1 MIIRSSAR
9 QAVTSAHGDHI
20 YKELLLKGGIVPGLT
35 QVAVSTIAPA
45 SDIETHHHPTMW
57 EFFFVLS
64 GEATYVLDGEEFQV
78 GPGDLFVVPPG
89 GRHSQKIQSESHRV
103 LHWGLAT
110 D

>member
-1 MIIRSSAR
+1 
-9 QAVTSAHGDHI
+9 
-20 YKELLLKGGIVPGLT
+20 
-35 QVAVSTIAPA
+35 
-45 SDIETHHHPTMW
+45 MW

-89 GRHSQKIQSESHRV
+89 GRHSQKIQSDPHTV

>member
-1 MIIRSSAR
+1 MIVRRSDR
-9 QAVTSAHGDHI
+9 QPVPSAHGDHI
-20 YKELLLKGGIVPGLT
+20 HKELLLKGGIVPGLT
-35 QVAVSTIAPA
+35 QVAESTVAPA
-45 SDIETHHHPTMW
+45 SAIEVHNHPTMW

-64 GEATYVLDGEEFQV
+64 GEAVYILDGEEFQV

-89 GRHSQKIQSESHRV
+89 RRHSQKTQTDSHTV

>member
-1 MIIRSSAR
+1 MIIRRSDR
-9 QAVTSAHGDHI
+9 QTVPGAHGDHI
-20 YKELLLKGGIVPGLT
+20 HKELLLKGGIVPGVT
-35 QVAVSTIAPA
+35 QVAESTVAPA
-45 SDIETHHHPTMW
+45 SAVETHNHPTMW

-89 GRHSQKIQSESHRV
+89 RQHSQKTQTDSHTV